1 MVPLLWLGK
10 TNLLSKK
17 WSIDYWQFIIGQCR
31 HSCKSSGGV
40 AFCGNYRDIDF
51 RHWKTH
57 ILRGTIFWLD
67 SVSFLSRVNS
77 FSESSQT
84 YISSRVKDVVEST
97 RRRDWVDSKFSSF
110 QKEIFSTPKSPYL
123 RCKFL
128 RFTTRKRRSFTPYF
142 DGYPL
147 AEKPEI

>member
-1 MVPLLWLGK
+1 MVPLHWLGK
-10 TNLLSKK
+10 TNFLSKK

-31 HSCKSSGGV
+31 HSCTSSGGI

-51 RHWKTH
+51 RHWQTH
-57 ILRGTIFWLD
+57 ILRGTIFRVD
-67 SVSFLSRVNS
+67 SVASQSRFECFPESTRYICLSRL
-77 FSESSQT
+77 
-84 YISSRVKDVVEST
+84 KDVVEST

-110 QKEIFSTPKSPYL
+110 QKWIFPTSKSPYL

-128 RFTTRKRRSFTPYF
+128 RFTTRKRRSFRPYF